1 MDRRTF
7 ISGITFGLLA
17 APLAA
22 GAQQPAGKVWRIG
35 VLSPVPL
42 TTLEAPSGPS
52 LSKAQVRSSADDP
65 ARCAVKLY
73 GAVEWALCQFGYV
86 EGHNLKIEAR
96 WGAPDQLPALATEL
110 VRLNLDIIHAIGPVA
125 IRAARQATA
134 AVPIVM
140 MTSGDPVAL
149 GFVETLA
156 RPGGNVTGVSF
167 LGEQL
172 SGKLLELLKQA
183 VPRGSRVAVLWNPAN
198 GTHAGYLR
206 EAQAAAQPLRVTLQP
221 LEVRSPDD
229 FDRVFGRI
237 TRERA
242 DAILSLLDPLFT
254 ANVRL
259 RAEFAAK
266 SRLPSLYGAR
276 ELADAGGLMTY
287 GPNLV
292 ELNRQM
298 ASYVDRILKGAKP
311 ADLPVEQPT
320 KFELVINLKT
330 AKALGLTIPPSL
342 LRRANQV
349 IE

>member
-1 MDRRTF
+1 VNRRAF
-7 ISGITFGLLA
+7 IGTLGLGFLA

-52 LSKAQVRSSADDP
+52 LSKAQGRSSADDP
-65 ARCAVKLY
+65 GRCAVNLLLQ
-73 GAVEWALCQFGYV
+73 WAFCQFGYV

-110 VRLNLDIIHAIGPVA
+110 VRLKLDIIHAIGPVA
-125 IRAARQATA
+125 IRAAKQATA

-198 GTHAGYLR
+198 GAHAGYLR
-206 EAQAAAQPLRVTLQP
+206 EAQAAAQPLGVTLQP

-254 ANVRL
+254 ANLRL
-259 RAEFAAK
+259 IAEFAAK

-342 LRRANQV
+342 LQRADQV